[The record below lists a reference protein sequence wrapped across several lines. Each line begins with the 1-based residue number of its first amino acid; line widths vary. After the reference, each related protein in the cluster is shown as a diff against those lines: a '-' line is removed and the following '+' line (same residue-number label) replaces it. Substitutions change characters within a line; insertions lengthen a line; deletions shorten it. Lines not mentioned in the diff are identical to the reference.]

1 MINRDLQT
9 ETTLL
14 LPSIDFYQR
23 SYQRQVI
30 QNCSTLQK
38 VAADYYAKLGTKV
51 EELEKRST
59 SLKEREKKVYETIQ
73 NLFGAKSVIR
83 IETPK
88 QFPSDIDYNV
98 TKVATNLL
106 KSDKSLPKNEAL
118 LAQLQKNTE
127 ENFSLHDPKLK
138 GDEPKVSNAELNDS
152 IKATCQTNRVPLIY
166 PINIQQQNGHLDKLY
181 LPRTHHTKKRMRY
194 VDSSLIF
201 NTKNS
206 VFYHYIPDR
215 LAEKR
220 SRTKTNLRAEAN
232 PILESGNLTNFNVNL
247 QRHDDALESGYV
259 PKTTTQITLLDAP
272 EDNMFGDNVMDMNF
286 LSDKS
291 NALFGGDTNFHFDEL
306 LSQQPSQPFKPT
318 QSTTPNPTPNSQ
330 VHQTT
335 PSQTG
340 STLPQ
345 PGQPLPPPS
354 PAPGSQAQALPP
366 PAPGSIPP
374 PPPLAMVQAFA
385 NAKDDGSRPSEDE
398 CGNVPNESANLKPIT
413 EEKSR
418 LI

>member
-14 LPSIDFYQR
+14 LPSIDFYQK

-38 VAADYYAKLGTKV
+38 VSTDYYAKLGAKID
-51 EELEKRST
+51 ELGKRSA
-59 SLKEREKKVYETIQ
+59 SLKDRGNKASEIIQ
-73 NLFGAKSVIR
+73 NLFGAKSIIR

-98 TKVATNLL
+98 LKVSSDLL
-106 KSDKSLPKNEAL
+106 KADTTIPKNEAL
-118 LAQLQKNTE
+118 LAQLLKNTE
-127 ENFSLHDPKLK
+127 DNFSLHDTKLK
-138 GDEPKVSNAELNDS
+138 GEEPKVSNAELNDG

-181 LPRTHHTKKRMRY
+181 QPRTHHTKKKMKY
-194 VDSSLIF
+194 IDSSLIF

-220 SRTKTNLRAEAN
+220 NRSKTTMASETN
-232 PILESGNLTNFNVNL
+232 PILESGNLTNFNSNL
-247 QRHDDALESGYV
+247 QRHDDALDSGYV

-291 NALFGGDTNFHFDEL
+291 NALFGGDTNFYFDDII
-306 LSQQPSQPFKPT
+306 SQQPVQQSQASTNISITSNTNSGAVSNREPQSN
-318 QSTTPNPTPNSQ
+318 QSTGQSGQ
-330 VHQTT
+330 
-335 PSQTG
+335 SG
-340 STLPQ
+340 SVI
-345 PGQPLPPPS
+345 PPP
-354 PAPGSQAQALPP
+354 PIMNAQPVPP

-374 PPPLAMVQAFA
+374 PPPLAMVQNLA
-385 NAKDDGSRPSEDE
+385 NAKGSTARPSEDE
-398 CGNVPNESANLKPIT
+398 GGNVPNESANLKPIT

-418 LI
+418 YD

>member
-14 LPSIDFYQR
+14 LPSIDFYQK

-38 VAADYYAKLGTKV
+38 VSTDYYAKLGAKI
-51 EELEKRST
+51 EELGKRSA
-59 SLKEREKKVYETIQ
+59 SLKDRGNKASEIIQ
-73 NLFGAKSVIR
+73 NLFGAKSIIR

-98 TKVATNLL
+98 LKVSSDLL
-106 KSDKSLPKNEAL
+106 KADTMIPKNEAL
-118 LAQLQKNTE
+118 LAQLLKNTE
-127 ENFSLHDPKLK
+127 DNFSLHDPKLK
-138 GDEPKVSNAELNDS
+138 GEEPKVSNAELNDG

-181 LPRTHHTKKRMRY
+181 QPRTHHTKKKMKY
-194 VDSSLIF
+194 IDSSLIF

-220 SRTKTNLRAEAN
+220 NRSKTTKASEAN
-232 PILESGNLTNFNVNL
+232 PILESGNLTNFNPNL
-247 QRHDDALESGYV
+247 QRHDDALDSGYV

-291 NALFGGDTNFHFDEL
+291 NALFGGDTNFYFDDIM
-306 LSQQPSQPFKPT
+306 SQQPVQQSQASTNISTTSNTNSGAVSNREPQSN
-318 QSTTPNPTPNSQ
+318 QSTGQSGQ
-330 VHQTT
+330 
-335 PSQTG
+335 SG
-340 STLPQ
+340 SVI
-345 PGQPLPPPS
+345 PPP
-354 PAPGSQAQALPP
+354 PIMNAQPVPP

-374 PPPLAMVQAFA
+374 PPPLAMVQNLA
-385 NAKDDGSRPSEDE
+385 NAKGSAARPSEDE
-398 CGNVPNESANLKPIT
+398 GGNVPNESANLKPIT

-418 LI
+418 YD